1 MSLKAFHIFFIIIS
15 TTVAFG
21 FGVWIFMKED
31 EYHFGFGILSLLA
44 GVSLI
49 IYGIKVFKKF
59 KELPS

>member
-21 FGVWIFMKED
+21 FGVWIFMKENG
-31 EYHFGFGILSLLA
+31 YHPGFGILSLLA

>member
-1 MSLKAFHIFFIIIS
+1 VSLKAFHIFFIIIS

-21 FGVWIFMKED
+21 FGVWVFMQENG
-31 EYHFGFGILSLLA
+31 YHFWFGILSLLA

>member
-15 TTVAFG
+15 TIVAFG
-21 FGVWIFMKED
+21 FGVWVFMQENG
-31 EYHFGFGILSLLA
+31 YHFGFGILSLLA